1 MRYKS
6 TISDTSDAPWQVALP
21 RLAVRR
27 LTLTN
32 FRNHATTRIEGI
44 EAPLVALTGP
54 NGAGKTNVLEAL
66 SLLAPGRGLR
76 RAAFADMA
84 NISAPEQWAAAF
96 SLVGL
101 AGAVDVGMAWRASP
115 RAANDEAADSP
126 GSRTLKID
134 GKQARSA
141 RDLARHV
148 RLAWLTPAMDG
159 LFTGPASERRRF
171 IDRLTLA
178 VNPEHAARITALE
191 KLLRQR
197 NRLLEHHRTQGAW
210 LEAIEAQLAEVAVAV
225 AAARLMTVQA
235 IAGGMRLLEA
245 AHGAFPPAHLA
256 MQGWLEERLLSS
268 PAVEVEDAYRAHLA
282 HSRTEDAAA
291 GRTLVGAHRS
301 DLVVT
306 HAERGMPAKLCST
319 GEQKALLMAL
329 VLAHAQAVKDAL
341 GGAAPILLLD
351 EVAAHLDATRRQGLF
366 DALLALGAQV
376 WMTGTDAAIFADLAG
391 AATFF
396 VIEDGQVRNG

>member
-1 MRYKS
+1 MQPKIP
-6 TISDTSDAPWQVALP
+6 ISAAREASREGALP
-21 RLAVRR
+21 RLFVRR

-32 FRNHATTRIEGI
+32 FRNHAATRIEGV
-44 EAPLVALTGP
+44 EAPLVVLTGL

-66 SLLAPGRGLR
+66 SLLSPGRGLR

-84 NISAPEQWAAAF
+84 AISAPEQWAAAF
-96 SLVGL
+96 SVQGL
-101 AGAVDVGMAWRASP
+101 AGAVDIGMAWRASP
-115 RAANDEAADSP
+115 NAANNEAADSP

-141 RDLARHV
+141 RELSRHV

-159 LFTGPASERRRF
+159 LLTGPASERRRF

-178 VNPEHAARITALE
+178 VDPEHAARINALE

-197 NRLLEHHRTQGAW
+197 NRLLEHHRAQAAW
-210 LEAIEAQLAEVAVAV
+210 LDAIEAQLAEVAVAV

-245 AHGAFPPAHLA
+245 AHGAFPRAGLA
-256 MQGWLEERLLSS
+256 MRGWLEERLLNG

-282 HSRTEDAAA
+282 AARAEDAAA
-291 GRTLVGAHRS
+291 GRTLTGAHRS

-306 HAERGMPAKLCST
+306 HEAGARSPART
-319 GEQKALLMAL
+319 
-329 VLAHAQAVKDAL
+329 
-341 GGAAPILLLD
+341 
-351 EVAAHLDATRRQGLF
+351 
-366 DALLALGAQV
+366 
-376 WMTGTDAAIFADLAG
+376 AAIWW
-391 AATFF
+391 
-396 VIEDGQVRNG
+396 

>member
-1 MRYKS
+1 MKQEMP
-6 TISDTSDAPWQVALP
+6 ISEARDAPLRMVRP
-21 RLAVRR
+21 RLAVQR

-32 FRNHATTRIEGI
+32 FRNHAASRIAGI
-44 EAPLVALTGP
+44 EAPLVVLTGP

-84 NISAPEQWAAAF
+84 AISAPEQWAAAF
-96 SLVGL
+96 SLHGL
-101 AGAVDVGMAWRASP
+101 AGAVDIGMAWRAAP
-115 RAANDEAADSP
+115 RAANDEPSESP

-134 GKQARSA
+134 GRQARSA

-159 LFTGPASERRRF
+159 LFTGPASDRRRF

-178 VNPEHAARITALE
+178 VDPEHAGRITALE

-197 NRLLEHHRTQGAW
+197 NRLLEDHRSQGAW
-210 LEAIEAQLAEVAVAV
+210 LDAVEAQLAEVAVAV

-235 IAGGMRLLEA
+235 IAGGMCLLEA
-245 AHGAFPPAHLA
+245 AGGAFPPAQLA

-282 HSRTEDAAA
+282 QSRAEDAAA
-291 GRTLVGAHRS
+291 GRTLTGAHRS
-301 DLVVT
+301 DIVVS
-306 HAERGMPAKLCST
+306 HAERGMAARLCST

-341 GGAAPILLLD
+341 SGAAPILLLD
-351 EVAAHLDATRRQGLF
+351 EVAAHLDATRRRGLF
-366 DALLALGAQV
+366 EALLALESQV

-391 AATFF
+391 AAAFF
-396 VIEDGQVRNG
+396 VIEDGQVRGV